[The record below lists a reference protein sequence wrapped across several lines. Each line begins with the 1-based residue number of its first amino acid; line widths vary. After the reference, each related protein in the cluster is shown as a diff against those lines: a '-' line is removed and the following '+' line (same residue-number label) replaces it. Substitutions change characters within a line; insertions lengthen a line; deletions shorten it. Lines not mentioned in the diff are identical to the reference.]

1 MFGTIRPSVQSGIRI
16 APSFPCFHGLQQTCS
31 GTQSSGTM
39 SCAGISAIAG
49 TGHRPKSTAWTLRVS
64 TRSMMR

>member
-16 APSFPCFHGLQQTCS
+16 AQSFPCFHGLQPTCL

-39 SCAGISAIAG
+39 SCAGTSAIDG
-49 TGHRPKSTAWTLRVS
+49 TGHRLKSTAWTLLAF
-64 TRSMMR
+64 TRFMMK